1 MQTELL
7 VSPFNETLRIRSW
20 GTIGGVVQCF
30 FKELCIWII
39 RMVTTDKRLVLP
51 CFYKHRELRNLVY
64 VKRAGAVWKLS
75 PKIIYLRGKRDR
87 TVFRR
92 AHFLS
97 LSLTV
102 FVWCYGSM
110 FTCTR
115 TGEHRLLVVTLAW
128 RHLER
133 SRYVILTA
141 GHILN
146 NDNGHLL

>member
-7 VSPFNETLRIRSW
+7 ESLFNTTRRTRSW
-20 GTIGGVVQCF
+20 GTFGGVVQCF
-30 FKELCIWII
+30 FKELCIWVMW
-39 RMVTTDKRLVLP
+39 MVTTDKRLVLP
-51 CFYKHRELRNLVY
+51 CFYKHRELSNLVY
-64 VKRAGAVWKLS
+64 VKRAGKAWKLS
-75 PKIIYLRGKRDR
+75 PKTIYLRGKRER
-87 TVFRR
+87 TKCSEE
-92 AHFLS
+92 HFFS
-97 LSLTV
+97 LFLTV

-115 TGEHRLLVVTLAW
+115 TGEQRLLVVTLAW

-133 SRYVILTA
+133 SQYVILTA

>member
-7 VSPFNETLRIRSW
+7 ESLFNAALCTGCW
-20 GTIGGVVQCF
+20 GTWGGWVF
-30 FKELCIWII
+30 NKELSIWIMW
-39 RMVTTDKRLVLP
+39 MVTTDSKGLVLP
-51 CFYKHRELRNLVY
+51 CFYKPRELSNLVY
-64 VKRAGAVWKLS
+64 VERAGKVWKLS
-75 PKIIYLRGKRDR
+75 PKIIYWRGKRER
-87 TVFRR
+87 TKCSEEHIF
-92 AHFLS
+92 S
-97 LSLTV
+97 LSLTLV
-102 FVWCYGSM
+102 FWCCGSL

-115 TGEHRLLVVTLAW
+115 TGEQGLLVVTLAW